1 MIHSITFR
9 RWKSFFDTTLYLD
22 QIMVLIGMNAS
33 GKSNVLDALSL
44 LKALADG
51 EELQKALGNLR
62 GGAEWCVLHGHD
74 SFELE
79 VEINQNETDNIQEKY
94 IYTIRIAVKNG
105 IYIEYEALEFY
116 ERADKGLWLF
126 RTEIDNDD
134 FNIRLNL
141 LNENDANDTYDQ
153 IGVINTGE
161 SILSQVFKWSSNKLV
176 NKSIKYVT
184 QIFRNIFVFDP
195 IPSTMRFYTAISSV
209 LTKDG
214 ANISG
219 VIASFD
225 EKFRKGIEKQI
236 SDYITRLPEHDVGKV
251 WVEKVG
257 KFTSD
262 AMLYCEETWPNGQ
275 TVIVDTRGMSDGTLR
290 FLAILTALLTRPEG
304 SNLIIDEVDNG
315 LHPSRAKLLLEMLR
329 EIAVKR
335 QIDVLV
341 TTHNP
346 ALLDAMTPDYI
357 GFITVAHRNPQGYS
371 ELTLLDQLDALPKL
385 LASGGV
391 GYLATTGKLDQAIED
406 EQEQGE

>member
-51 EELQKALGNLR
+51 EELQEALGNLR
-62 GGAEWCVLHGHD
+62 GGAEWCVLQGYD

-79 VEINQNETDNIQEKY
+79 VEIHQNEIDKSQEKY
-94 IYTIRIAVKNG
+94 IYTIRINVKNN
-105 IYIEYEALEFY
+105 IYIEYESLELY
-116 ERADKGLWLF
+116 EEKDKGLFLY
-126 RTEIDNDD
+126 RTEINNDD
-134 FNIRLNL
+134 SNIFRLDIL
-141 LNENDANDTYDQ
+141 SENNSYDK
-153 IGVINTGE
+153 IGVITSGE
-161 SILSQVFKWSSNKLV
+161 SILSQVFKINDNKLV
-176 NKSIKYVT
+176 NSTIKYII

-195 IPSTMRFYTAISSV
+195 IPNRMRSFSKISS
-209 LTKDG
+209 LLIKDG
-214 ANISG
+214 SNISG

-225 EKFRKGIEKQI
+225 EEFRKGLQKQI

-257 KFTSD
+257 KFNSD

-275 TVIVDTRGMSDGTLR
+275 KFIVDTRGMSDGTLR
-290 FLAILTALLTRPEG
+290 FLAIVTALLTRPEG
-304 SNLIIDEVDNG
+304 SNLIIEEVDNG

-335 QIDVLV
+335 QIDILV

-371 ELTLLDQLDALPKL
+371 ELTLLDEVDALPKL

-391 GYLATTGKLDQAIED
+391 GYLATTGKLDHAIEN